1 MPASGKQILD
11 GLIEY
16 PLAPKEGAA
25 DYVFFCGPLGPYGA
39 GANAF
44 FTRHYGSKA
53 PAPHKKFNVQSLEG
67 LVDELFREVTQ
78 GGVSHIRE
86 IVIVAHGTPQ
96 ILQLPLINGVTE
108 TNHPEFKLL
117 WWLSLGWLQRDMFPK
132 AENGNAAAAPLFQTF
147 NTRRKAVVERLRDDS
162 WITIRACRFGLSS
175 AGLYALYSFFGGRA
189 NVYAPIDYQFFGQ
202 PGIGPERR
210 FENRL
215 QVHEHF
221 VRQRFLPKD
230 VHTPDR
236 KDAIVKALVDPGS
249 FSEPFAI
256 ASVPLQNPPPDA
268 DAIYADL
275 VKSLDA
281 RRPSALLKQK
291 FSERD
296 FVLTP
301 GATVE
306 IPPRAEE
313 KAWIISDYLVHD
325 GQRYVARYDVYEE
338 IEDLPGGR
346 AATIRAAAHLADGVK
361 AGESVP
367 IQLFFSE
374 TENRDWNGY
383 RGTWASYIDAEN
395 DPPAKERFDRFVA
408 RLNGEQNGVD
418 IAAELVTALQIPA
431 LDAPPAVTRVNDPL
445 KRQIWS
451 INKPPLLVK
460 VERVVVSPDSQ
471 LPPFIRYFLNIYD
484 NLPRLAKAVREEEL
498 MAHLGKSPD
507 SPGTELAAYL
517 DRWTLDELAGFID
530 YCRAPFKPGRSVYIH
545 HAQQA
550 MVRHRDF
557 PVWLKQRFP
566 NLDDAPLP
574 GDPYSAL
581 SIGEQDDYR
590 IASYQFTF
598 NNVWNEVKV
607 SNPPT
612 ITGSKDLFA
621 DEPIAKKLKLPG
633 GRLPDRESEALADI
647 DSPTDDHEASK
658 DLARLGLKRFYE
670 VDKFSDTSGGVDT
683 DCAEFGEVILKWKEL
698 ENLGDDKIRDILQS
712 STTSSG
718 KSYWDILK
726 NLKSAYS
733 FIGNMAKL
741 SGVFKLPYGHFVP
754 VSYKDIVKLI
764 AKEVPAVAEVAWL
777 QVFAESEFV
786 VTIPLTMWLS
796 FLEDQQAA
804 LDRLFLVGKVTAA
817 KQWLRALIVLTSK
830 KPDGYPFDWDDIDL
844 TQTTAVAPYY
854 LARYRDEQVASGG
867 TWMDPALDPL
877 VLKRGF
883 DEAMGEMRFAG
894 NDLLDYTKETLDK
907 TLRESGLDGCKV
919 AALIR
924 AGLLNYNR
932 LAGAILR
939 QYAINL
945 LEKLPPV

>member
-1 MPASGKQILD
+1 MAKTGMLSVPRQSMPASGKQILD

-16 PLAPKEGAA
+16 PLAKKEGAA
-25 DYVFFCGPLGPYGA
+25 DYVFFCGPLGPYGE

-44 FTRHYGSKA
+44 FNRHYGSKA

-96 ILQLPLINGVTE
+96 ILQLPLVNGVTE

-147 NTRRKAVVERLRDDS
+147 NTRRKTVVERLRDDS

-256 ASVPLQNPPPDA
+256 ASVPLQNPPADA

-281 RRPSALLKQK
+281 RRPNALLKQK

-296 FVLTP
+296 FALTP

-338 IEDLPGGR
+338 IEVLPGGR
-346 AATIRAAAHLADGVK
+346 TATIRAAAHLADGVK

-374 TENRDWNGY
+374 SENRDWNGY
-383 RGTWASYIDAEN
+383 RATWASYVDAEN
-395 DPPAKERFDRFVA
+395 DPPAKERFDRFVV

-471 LPPFIRYFLNIYD
+471 LPPYHPV
-484 NLPRLAKAVREEEL
+484 LPE
-498 MAHLGKSPD
+498 H
-507 SPGTELAAYL
+507 
-517 DRWTLDELAGFID
+517 
-530 YCRAPFKPGRSVYIH
+530 
-545 HAQQA
+545 
-550 MVRHRDF
+550 
-557 PVWLKQRFP
+557 
-566 NLDDAPLP
+566 
-574 GDPYSAL
+574 
-581 SIGEQDDYR
+581 
-590 IASYQFTF
+590 
-598 NNVWNEVKV
+598 
-607 SNPPT
+607 
-612 ITGSKDLFA
+612 
-621 DEPIAKKLKLPG
+621 
-633 GRLPDRESEALADI
+633 
-647 DSPTDDHEASK
+647 
-658 DLARLGLKRFYE
+658 
-670 VDKFSDTSGGVDT
+670 
-683 DCAEFGEVILKWKEL
+683 
-698 ENLGDDKIRDILQS
+698 
-712 STTSSG
+712 
-718 KSYWDILK
+718 
-726 NLKSAYS
+726 
-733 FIGNMAKL
+733 
-741 SGVFKLPYGHFVP
+741 
-754 VSYKDIVKLI
+754 
-764 AKEVPAVAEVAWL
+764 
-777 QVFAESEFV
+777 
-786 VTIPLTMWLS
+786 
-796 FLEDQQAA
+796 
-804 LDRLFLVGKVTAA
+804 
-817 KQWLRALIVLTSK
+817 
-830 KPDGYPFDWDDIDL
+830 
-844 TQTTAVAPYY
+844 
-854 LARYRDEQVASGG
+854 
-867 TWMDPALDPL
+867 
-877 VLKRGF
+877 
-883 DEAMGEMRFAG
+883 
-894 NDLLDYTKETLDK
+894 
-907 TLRESGLDGCKV
+907 
-919 AALIR
+919 
-924 AGLLNYNR
+924 
-932 LAGAILR
+932 LR
-939 QYAINL
+939 QPAAVG
-945 LEKLPPV
+945 ESRS